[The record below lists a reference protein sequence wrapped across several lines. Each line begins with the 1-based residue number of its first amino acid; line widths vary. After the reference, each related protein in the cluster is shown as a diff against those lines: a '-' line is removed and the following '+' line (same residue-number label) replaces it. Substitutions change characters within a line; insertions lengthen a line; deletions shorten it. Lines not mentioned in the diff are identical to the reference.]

1 MLKSLPLR
9 SVVSVVLVLLV
20 LGIGVAGFALLA
32 SFRTPPDP
40 RDLQQ
45 PPLNVEV
52 YRVEGYPLREY
63 LEAFGTARADREVV
77 VSAEVSGKIVEV
89 FSNLKVGESVNA
101 KPYPKDSASDDT
113 PPAIDSDRLVLI
125 EQFGYEKRRDAAEA
139 RYREAQTEVDKIEKE
154 IPSVERLTKLGVE
167 DYKTYLA
174 EYERRKEL
182 VAKGVGSKADLS
194 NYELNL
200 NSFKKSKE
208 QLENQLD
215 QLADRKN
222 QVEAKANGLK
232 AEWQLAEQDLEKTE
246 IRPPFDGF
254 LSEVFVEL
262 GQYVRAGDPL
272 VRITDQYRVE
282 IPVSLTMQQYS
293 KLKPALDR
301 GETPLALLSQH
312 RDSKQLWS
320 GRVVRVSPEADE
332 RTRTIR
338 AFIVVDNKAQAVPM
352 LPGTFVF
359 ARIEGPLY
367 KRKECF
373 AIPRDAIFQGHVF
386 VSEGGFAK
394 TRKVEIAETLQ
405 SFALVTSGLKHDD
418 QIVLT
423 NLDVLRDG
431 DEIESGD
438 RVRTLKTELEREG
451 NSVRSIEID
460 TDKIASDL
468 TSGDSP

>member
-1 MLKSLPLR
+1 MLKSLSLR

-20 LGIGVAGFALLA
+20 LGIGVAGFGLLA
-32 SFRTPPDP
+32 ALRKPPDP
-40 RDLQQ
+40 REFQDL
-45 PPLNVEV
+45 PLNVEV
-52 YRVEGYPLREY
+52 YRVESHPLREY

-89 FSNLKVGESVNA
+89 FPNLEVGESVNA
-101 KPYPKDSASDDT
+101 KPYPKESASDDA

-139 RYREAQTEVDKIEKE
+139 RYREAQTEVDKIKKE
-154 IPSVERLTKLGVE
+154 IPSIERLTKLAVQ
-167 DYKTYLA
+167 DYNTYLA

-222 QVEAKANGLK
+222 QVEAKAAGLK
-232 AEWQLAEQDLEKTE
+232 AEWELAQQDLGKTS
-246 IRPPFDGF
+246 ILPPFDGY

-262 GQYVRAGDPL
+262 GQYVRGGDPL
-272 VRITDQYRVE
+272 VRITDLSQVE
-282 IPVSLTMQQYS
+282 IPVSLTLKQYA

-301 GETPLALLSQH
+301 GEIPVATLSQH
-312 RDSKQLWS
+312 RDSKGRWS

-332 RTRTIR
+332 RTRTIQ
-338 AFIVVDNKAQAVPM
+338 AFIVVDNKTQAVPM

-359 ARIEGPLY
+359 ARIEGPVY
-367 KRKECF
+367 KRNECF
-373 AIPRDAIFQGHVF
+373 AIPRDALFQGRVF
-386 VSEGGFAK
+386 VAEEGIAK
-394 TRKVEIAETLQ
+394 NRTVEIVDTLQ
-405 SFALVTSGLKHDD
+405 SFALVKSGLENDD
-418 QIVLT
+418 RIVLT

-431 DEIESGD
+431 DAIKAGD
-438 RVRTLKTELEREG
+438 QVRTLKTELEREG
-451 NSVRSIEID
+451 KSVGAIAID
-460 TDKIASDL
+460 TDLIASES
-468 TSGDSP
+468 TGNAAP